1 MYPNQYEVPLP
12 AIDWLID
19 WLIISSRLFTVI
31 VWAVPREWPCSS
43 NTNSTPLLRKESY
56 PILLGL
62 CCELAPHM
70 PEDCMDCV
78 SGRSPPE
85 SSTLEMAMVG
95 RRPPC
100 TVSRNGITRLL
111 YIYIAQSL
119 PVDKRSSK
127 RCPTSSECP
136 LSFHNS
142 LYRLLAVVEPS
153 SLFEKLDRRSNDLQ
167 VWCPLIPRAVYEL
180 SPTVFLNPLSS

>member
-1 MYPNQYEVPLP
+1 
-12 AIDWLID
+12 
-19 WLIISSRLFTVI
+19 
-31 VWAVPREWPCSS
+31 
-43 NTNSTPLLRKESY
+43 
-56 PILLGL
+56 
-62 CCELAPHM
+62 
-70 PEDCMDCV
+70 MDCV

-100 TVSRNGITRLL
+100 TVSRNGITRLV

-180 SPTVFLNPLSS
+180 SPTVFLNPLSSQEKGYVSRSCFCYCTKFPSLFVPQRTRQDDVPNGLFTSLTLA